1 MSQLTDEMTPQS
13 LLRKIHE
20 QHRLNMCAMPSKRK
34 AQQWIDRLIDMLFPV
49 RCEEFFS
56 ELEIR
61 QLELQLWE
69 LLLPLEN
76 QISSVE
82 NITKIFFNRIPL
94 IYNALQTDAQAFLAF
109 DPAAHSIEE
118 VVTAYPGFYAIAVF
132 RLSHELYELKIP
144 ILPRMISEYAHSLTG
159 IDINPGATI
168 GSGFFIDHGTGV
180 VIGETCNIGNNVKI
194 YQGVTLG
201 ALQVSKSEAH
211 KKRHPTIEDNVVIYS
226 GTTIL
231 GGKTVIGRDSIIGG
245 NVWLTEGVPS
255 YSLVY
260 HKSEIRVRDN
270 KDFEE
275 PINFVI

>member
-1 MSQLTDEMTPQS
+1 MSQIETELTPQQ
-13 LLRKIHE
+13 LLHRILEKHRKNI
-20 QHRLNMCAMPSKRK
+20 RPLPSKNK
-34 AQQWIDRLIDMLFPV
+34 AQQWIDRLIDILFPV
-49 RCEEFFS
+49 RCVEVPH

-69 LLLPLEN
+69 LLLPIEN
-76 QISSVE
+76 EIHSVDTT
-82 NITKIFFNRIPL
+82 IKQFFSRVPF
-94 IYNALQTDAQAFLAF
+94 IYDALQNDAQAILAF

-118 VVTAYPGFYAIAVF
+118 VVAAYPGFYAISVYRF
-132 RLSHELYELKIP
+132 SHELYKLKIP
-144 ILPRMISEYAHSLTG
+144 ILPRMISEYAHSQTG

-180 VIGETCNIGNNVKI
+180 VIGETCIIGDNVKI

-201 ALQVSKSEAH
+201 ALQVTKDLAH

-231 GGKTVIGRDSIIGG
+231 GGKTVIGHDSIIGG
-245 NVWLTEGVPS
+245 NVWLTEGVPP
-255 YSLVY
+255 YSMVY
-260 HKSEIRVRDN
+260 HKSEIKVRN
-270 KDFEE
+270 NRDFEE